1 MTQTQINLR
10 LLPKQLAFVRSTAP
24 EVMFSGAVRG
34 SKTYALC
41 VKTVARASRPG
52 AREILCRKTLS
63 SLKGTTM
70 KTLLEG
76 DGQTPP
82 VLPPGSY
89 THNKSTNEIKIHGGG
104 EIVCLPLVNDG
115 QQGTQQRIGSYSATG
130 VNGDEATEFEEKDYR
145 MLLSRASVTVPGLV
159 KQVSLSC
166 NPGTPSHF
174 LAKRFAPPGSGYTV
188 PMQGCECISTRT
200 HENTFL
206 SPDYIANL
214 DRDKG
219 SLWYRRFV
227 EGLWCGADGLVY
239 DHWDRIIHVKQRR
252 PEDMKRWM
260 VGIDDG
266 YTNPFVA
273 LLIGI
278 DGDGRAHVFA
288 EVFKPGLLVGKRVS
302 ATSGMLE
309 DAQIRAESVL
319 VDPSSPDLIAEL
331 KEVGMSVIAANNDV
345 IPGINAVHSRLD
357 KQGDGLPRLTVDP
370 SCENMIREF
379 ETYQWK
385 KDKPKDEPVKTHDHS
400 MDAVRYAIARLDLSA
415 PFVASVVGDTPEYDA
430 VAALVNKQPVA
441 AFAAMRDAD
450 ENFGFS
456 D

>member
-1 MTQTQINLR
+1 MSQTCVNLR

-70 KTLLEG
+70 KTLMEG

-188 PMQGCECISTRT
+188 PMAGCECISTRT

-206 SPDYIANL
+206 SADYIANL

-227 EGLWCGADGLVY
+227 EGLWCGAEGLVY
-239 DHWDRIIHVKQRR
+239 DHWDRLVHVKQRR
-252 PEDMKRWM
+252 PEDMKRWLI
-260 VGIDDG
+260 GIDDG

-273 LLIGI
+273 LLIGV

-288 EVFKPGLLVGKRVS
+288 EVYKPGLLVGKRVE
-302 ATSGMLE
+302 AARGLID
-309 DAQIRAESVL
+309 DAGIRPEFVM

-331 KEVGMSVIAANNDV
+331 IEVGLSVIAANNEV
-345 IPGINAVHSRLD
+345 VPGINAVHSRLD
-357 KQGDGLPRLTVDP
+357 IAGDGLPRLTVDP
-370 SCENMIREF
+370 TCENTIREF

-385 KDKPKDEPVKTHDHS
+385 KDKPKDEPVKAHDHAC
-400 MDAVRYAIARLDLSA
+400 DAIRYAVARLDLSA
-415 PFVASVVGDTPEYDA
+415 PFVAAALGDTPTFDA
-430 VAALVNKQPVA
+430 VQAITQQHPKL
-441 AFAAMRDAD
+441 AFAAMR
-450 ENFGFS
+450 EGNPEWGF
-456 D
+456 DD